1 MTVVDLGFA
10 RLMRELRQGQGLSFR
25 RLAKIVH
32 YSHTYLWDIETGIK
46 QPTPHVAE
54 ALDRGLNANGRLA
67 QLVAVESQ
75 VVYVANTSPPTA
87 LNSDSVSH
95 SVDVQTAGSAQRMS
109 GSQPPHSSASQWAQA
124 ASLLYEIFVRNRP
137 PLMRLCAERYS
148 RSLRRR
154 TGASPFRME
163 ATTQGRAPRAEC
175 YAISRQ
181 SAPSE
186 IAGLLSLAP
195 GEQVVCRENRYYADE
210 EPVQLGQT
218 YIPLEIA
225 KLSALF
231 EKSNLGPGGLF
242 ERLEELGYRVARIRE
257 QVTTR
262 FPTRQEALALK
273 APPYVPVILVLHTA
287 TDDNGT
293 PFEVTRFTMRSDLM
307 TVQYEI
313 PLGD

>member
-1 MTVVDLGFA
+1 MTLVDLGFA
-10 RLMRELRQGQGLSFR
+10 RLMRQLRQEHGLSFR

-54 ALDRGLNANGRLA
+54 ALDRGLCANGRLA
-67 QLVAVESQ
+67 QLASIESQ
-75 VVYVANTSPPTA
+75 VVHAANTPTPTA
-87 LNSDSVSH
+87 PNPDSVSH
-95 SVDVQTAGSAQRMS
+95 RADVQTAALAQRVS
-109 GSQPPHSSASQWAQA
+109 ASRPPHCSASQWAQA
-124 ASLLYEIFVRNRP
+124 ASLLYDIFVRNRP
-137 PLMRLCAERYS
+137 PLMRLCTERYS
-148 RSLRRR
+148 RSRRR
-154 TGASPFRME
+154 TTGASPFRME
-163 ATTQGRAPRAEC
+163 ATAQGRAPRAEC

-186 IAGLLSLAP
+186 IAGLLALAP
-195 GEQVVCRENRYYADE
+195 GEQIVCRENRYYADE

-218 YIPLEIA
+218 YIPMEIA
-225 KLSALF
+225 NSSALF
-231 EKSNLGPGGLF
+231 EKTNLGPGGLF
-242 ERLEELGYRVARIRE
+242 ERFEDLGYRMARIRE

-273 APPYVPVILVLHTA
+273 VPPNVPVILVLHTA
-287 TDDNGT
+287 TDDNGR
-293 PFEVTRFTMRSDLM
+293 PFEVTRFIMRSDLM